1 MPAPKGNQ
9 NAKGN
14 KGGGAPTKFKP
25 EYAPT
30 AGRLCAMMGFTDEK
44 LARFFGVTE
53 KTIITWRMKHVEFAT
68 AVRVGKAETD
78 DDVEREVLKGISGYF
93 VEHEETIMISGKP
106 AIKTVRKWVPGNP
119 GVGMRWLALR
129 RPEVY
134 RENLRRSTR

>member
-25 EYAPT
+25 EYVEQA
-30 AGRLCAMMGFTDEK
+30 RKLCAMGFTDAQ

-53 KTIITWRMKHVEFAT
+53 KTIITWRKKHVEFAT
-68 AVRVGKAETD
+68 AVKVGKAKTD
-78 DDVEREVLKGISGYF
+78 DEVERAVVKGIAGYY
-93 VEHEETIMISGKP
+93 VEVEETIAKGI
-106 AIKTVRKWVPGNP
+106 VRKLKRWIPGNP

>member
-68 AVRVGKAETD
+68 AVRVGKAKTD
-78 DDVEREVLKGISGYF
+78 DEVERAVVKGIAGYY
-93 VEHEETIMISGKP
+93 VEVEETIAKGI
-106 AIKTVRKWVPGNP
+106 VRKLKRWIPGNP